1 MSGVVR
7 RRVMNKPEEKGP
19 IIKTYNLNFSVTAHS
34 SSYTYYFWRTFTVG
48 ATYTLDIDATGVA
61 KGRLNAGIQSNGMGD
76 AGAAEYTNKRIITIK
91 VTHTPDPMRGS
102 VVFAAGCNAGTVK
115 FTLTESIPRT

>member
-19 IIKTYNLNFSVTAHS
+19 IVKTYNLNFSVTAHS
-34 SSYTYYFWRTFTVG
+34 SSYMYYFYHTFVVG
-48 ATYTLDIDATGVA
+48 ATYTFDINATGVPKA
-61 KGRLNAGIQSNGMGD
+61 RLNAGIQGNGTGTS
-76 AGAAEYTNKRIITIK
+76 GAPEYTSKRIITIK
-91 VTHTPDPMRGS
+91 VVKHPDPSRGS
-102 VVFAAGCNAGTVK
+102 VSFADGCNAGTVK